1 MDAGAQ
7 LLALQALDSELDH
20 LARTIETPPELAPY
34 DVARRTV
41 AELERALTSIAQQQR
56 DAEAQV
62 VETETATAELDRQV
76 QRLQQQLRNVVVVR
90 EAEALQHE
98 LATLAQR
105 RSDLDDVG
113 LVALESLEALEVQCS
128 DVEQRLPTERE
139 RLDVAQ
145 QELETARAALSQRR
159 DEHLVRRAEVAGSL
173 PGGLLARYDTLRQ
186 RLGGV
191 GAAALEGSRCTGCRL
206 DLARGEVEALRSA
219 PSDDVVDCP
228 NCGRL
233 LVR

>member
-1 MDAGAQ
+1 MDPGAQ

-20 LARTIETPPELAPY
+20 VARTIETPPELTPY
-34 DVARRTV
+34 DEARRMV
-41 AELERALTSIAQQQR
+41 ADLERTLASIEQRQR
-56 DAEAQV
+56 DAEAAV
-62 VETETATAELDRQV
+62 NETETSTAALDRQT
-76 QRLQQQLRNVVVVR
+76 QRLAQQLRNVVVVR

-113 LVALESLEALEVQCS
+113 LAALESLEALDIEHS
-128 DVEQRLPTERE
+128 EVEQRLPAERE
-139 RLDVAQ
+139 RLGEAQ
-145 QELETARAALSQRR
+145 QALEAVRSQLREHADELV
-159 DEHLVRRAEVAGSL
+159 VRRTAVAGTL
-173 PGGLLARYDTLRQ
+173 PGGLLSRYETLRQ

-191 GAAALEGSRCTGCRL
+191 GAAALDGSRCTGCRL
-206 DLARGEVEALRSA
+206 DLARGEVEELRAA
-219 PSDDVVDCP
+219 PADELVDCP